1 PNCVYDS
8 MMYLKE
14 QDKVIINNLEP
25 HFITRDVEQ
34 FVHSTGCSISVDES
48 IEADENIHIHV
59 LAKTGLNGYIRMAD
73 QPDDDIDAPH
83 KPVLVA
89 VEYYKG
95 RVVGLGS
102 LSIFSSLS
110 SMYGFN
116 ALDDKILIANIINW
130 LRMSGKPE
138 ASLGE
143 TKILSLPINMSL
155 ALWMEKLVQEKK
167 WHRVADIVN
176 FSIKYFKDNYDR
188 VVNETKERIEK
199 LNELRKQREK
209 EFQEK
214 LAAQQEKR
222 EEAYQ
227 DMEEDILK
235 LVNKEEEAD
244 ASELEDIMKELEK
257 FSNDDG

>member
-1 PNCVYDS
+1 
-8 MMYLKE
+8 
-14 QDKVIINNLEP
+14 
-25 HFITRDVEQ
+25 
-34 FVHSTGCSISVDES
+34 
-48 IEADENIHIHV
+48 
-59 LAKTGLNGYIRMAD
+59 